1 MLPKE
6 VIEELDFIFY
16 DNKEL
21 AKDHENIAEFIHLL
35 HENIK
40 LQEEDQEKFTKINEK
55 IQKVLEKITTK
66 NNKK

>member
-16 DNKEL
+16 DNKDL
-21 AKDHENIAEFIHLL
+21 ANDHGEIAEFIHLL

-40 LQEEDQEKFTKINEK
+40 LQEEDQEKFNKINEK

-66 NNKK
+66 K